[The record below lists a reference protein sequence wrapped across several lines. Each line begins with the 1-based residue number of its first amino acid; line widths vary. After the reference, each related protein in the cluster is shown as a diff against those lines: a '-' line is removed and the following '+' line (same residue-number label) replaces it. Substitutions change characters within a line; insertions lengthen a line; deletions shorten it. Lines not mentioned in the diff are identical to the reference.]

1 VMIGQPHRVNPTG
14 TPEEFEAE
22 RLRVQNLMMSLVEM
36 R

>member
-1 VMIGQPHRVNPTG
+1 VLISRPLRVNPTS

-22 RLRVQNLMMSLVEM
+22 RLRVQEAMTSLVEM